1 MSESQLESAQV
12 FEEMQRKKRKQSADT
27 SLPVKLPDA
36 DRLIDEQDESE
47 SGNKKR
53 PAEVN
58 GNISYSDIP
67 LEGDAAQL
75 PRPPIMTKK
84 RWEED
89 VSRLVGIHIP
99 IEIRSTE
106 ENRSEGKSR
115 ARKGG
120 GGGGDSGGEEGA
132 GASSS
137 NSRNFLRKHCMICR
151 HNTSVCCEQCNTY
164 LCIKESVN
172 KGWNCWKLFHTCKN
186 IVDSEYIPVRKRL
199 K

>member
-1 MSESQLESAQV
+1 
-12 FEEMQRKKRKQSADT
+12 MQGKKRKQIVDT
-27 SLPVKLPDA
+27 GLPVKLYDINH
-36 DRLIDEQDESE
+36 LIDEPDESE
-47 SGNKKR
+47 SGNKTV
-53 PAEVN
+53 PVEVI
-58 GNISYSDIP
+58 GTISYSDIP
-67 LEGDAAQL
+67 LEGDAAQQQ
-75 PRPPIMTKK
+75 PRPPVMTKK

-89 VSRLVGIHIP
+89 ISRLVGIHIP

-115 ARKGG
+115 ARRGGGVEGGEGGGVGEGSGG
-120 GGGGDSGGEEGA
+120 GGEGA
-132 GASSS
+132 GA
-137 NSRNFLRKHCMICR
+137 NGANTRNFLRKHCMICR

-164 LCIKESVN
+164 LCIKESAN

>member
-1 MSESQLESAQV
+1 
-12 FEEMQRKKRKQSADT
+12 MQRKKRKQSADIG
-27 SLPVKLPDA
+27 LPVKLPDV
-36 DRLIDEQDESE
+36 DHLMDEPDESE
-47 SGNKKR
+47 SGNIKN
-53 PAEVN
+53 PVEAI
-58 GNISYSDIP
+58 GSISYSGIP
-67 LEGDAAQL
+67 LGGDAAQL
-75 PRPPIMTKK
+75 PRPPVMTKK

-106 ENRSEGKSR
+106 DNRNEGKSR
-115 ARKGG
+115 ARRGG
-120 GGGGDSGGEEGA
+120 GGGGEEGGREGGGEEGA

-172 KGWNCWKLFHTCKN
+172 KGWNC
-186 IVDSEYIPVRKRL
+186 
-199 K
+199 